1 MLVKQKKC
9 SHVLDSMAYSL
20 IELKSNKDD
29 VKAGEDLYDLG
40 SILNGIQTC
49 VDIYALDER
58 LRKEYKT
65 ITK

>member
-1 MLVKQKKC
+1 
-9 SHVLDSMAYSL
+9 MAYSL